1 MKKVA
6 ALIGS
11 LRKNSINRAIYNF
24 YSESVKKDFDL
35 TEIKIGDLP
44 LYNQDL
50 GDPDQVRD
58 FCSALDETDA
68 IIFFSPEYN
77 YTIPGVLKNAFD
89 WASKHDL
96 APLKNKPAAI
106 IGASPGAIGTARMQ
120 YDLRKICVP
129 LNMFVMNKPEMVIS
143 FSSEK
148 VKDGVLKDED
158 TIKRLQS
165 HAESFSS
172 LIDKFTPPN

>member
-11 LRKNSINRAIYNF
+11 LRKDSLNRAIYNF
-24 YSESVKKDFDL
+24 YNKNVKKDFDFI
-35 TEIKIGDLP
+35 EVKIADLP

-50 GDPDQVRD
+50 GEPDEVKK

-68 IIFFSPEYN
+68 VMFFTPEYN
-77 YTIPGVLKNAFD
+77 YSIPGPLKNAFD

-96 APLKNKPAAI
+96 APLKDKPAAI
-106 IGASPGAIGTARMQ
+106 LGASPGAVGTARMQ

-129 LNMFVMNKPEMVIS
+129 LNMYVMNKPEMVIN
-143 FSSEK
+143 FSSKKIEN
-148 VKDGVLKDED
+148 GVLKDED
-158 TIKRLQS
+158 TIKRLHN
-165 HAESFSS
+165 HAESFSK
-172 LIDKFTPPN
+172 LLERF